1 MEDKMDNARLK
12 EAMLD
17 LFSDMRRELDA
28 LIDGLNEE
36 EKTARGSVAQWSVK
50 DMLAHLAFWGSNF
63 NEQLEKAQAGEPVPM
78 AGDYYEILNDGVLL
92 RNLDKPFEIAR
103 AEERSAFEKTVK
115 LLEGIEADDLCS
127 PKYLEFLKDRPL
139 IDRAL
144 GTECWHVLSHISD
157 FYIKS
162 GDFQKAEALQLG
174 TTEKLKDFPSW
185 KANSIYNLACFY
197 SLNGMKEKALENL
210 EIAFKEKP
218 ELKEW
223 AQTDADMKP
232 ICEEAEFKTLV
243 K

>member
-1 MEDKMDNARLK
+1 MDNAQLR

-28 LIDGLNEE
+28 LIEGLTEE
-36 EKTARGSVAQWSVK
+36 EKTARGSMTRWSVK
-50 DMLAHLAFWGSNF
+50 DMLAHLAFWGSHF

-92 RNLDKPFEIAR
+92 RNLDKPFVTAR
-103 AEERSAFEKTVK
+103 AEERSTFEKTVK
-115 LLEGIEADDLCS
+115 LLEGIKADDLCN

-157 FYIKS
+157 FYVKS
-162 GDFQKAEALQLG
+162 GDARKAEALQLSA
-174 TTEKLKDFPSW
+174 TERLKDFPGW

-197 SLNGMKEKALENL
+197 SLNGMKDKALENL
-210 EIAFKEKP
+210 ELAFKEKP
-218 ELKEW
+218 ELKAW
-223 AQTDADMKP
+223 AQKDADLKP
-232 ICEEAEFKTLV
+232 ICEETEFKALV